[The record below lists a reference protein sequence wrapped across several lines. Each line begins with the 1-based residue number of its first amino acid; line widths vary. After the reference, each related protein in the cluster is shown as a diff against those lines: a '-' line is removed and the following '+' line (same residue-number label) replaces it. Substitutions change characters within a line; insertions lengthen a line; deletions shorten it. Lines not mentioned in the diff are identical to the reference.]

1 MRLETI
7 RKLTRPLIAL
17 SFISVGVAHFRDPA
31 LFVHIMPPVLPW
43 HEELVLLSGFFEVL
57 GGVGLMVPRLRR
69 VAAWGLLALLIAVY
83 PANIHMLVN
92 DVYLPDMPKERW
104 LLWARMP
111 MQLVFAAG
119 VAWAGELWPRPRT
132 P

>member
-1 MRLETI
+1 MKLETV

-17 SFISVGVAHFRDPA
+17 SFISVGVSHFLEPE

-57 GGVGLMVPRLRR
+57 GGVGLLVPRLRR
-69 VAAWGLLALLIAVY
+69 VAAWGLLALLVAVY
-83 PANIHMLVN
+83 PANVHMLVN
-92 DVYLPDMPKERW
+92 EVYLPDMPQERW
-104 LLWARMP
+104 ILWARMP

-119 VAWAGELWPRPRT
+119 VAWAGALWPQP
-132 P
+132 PAP